1 MIEVPPRLLIV
12 GNFLSRH
19 GLGRAVGEDLAERLQ
34 GRGWQVVTISHQRNR
49 ALRLADMLTTA
60 LKQRNQYRLAL
71 VEVYSGAAFRWAEAV
86 CLALRW
92 LKKPY
97 ILWLHGG
104 NLPAFAQKSS
114 GRVSRLLRLAH
125 AVVAPSAYLQE
136 QLRPYRQD
144 ILLIPNPL
152 EIERYP
158 FRLRRD
164 LQPSLVWLR
173 AFHAIYRPVMAVEV
187 LRRVKERVPDVHLT
201 MYGPDKGDGSVQEV
215 RRMAQRYGLDDAL
228 SLPGGVPKGE
238 VPQVLQQGDIFLN
251 TTDVDNTPVSV
262 MEAMA
267 CGLCVASTR
276 VGGIPYLLQHE
287 QDALLVPPADAD
299 AMVEAVLR
307 LLREPDLA
315 ERLSRSARRKAE
327 AFDWSV
333 VLPPWERL
341 FEEIQSHA

>member
-19 GLGRAVGEDLAERLQ
+19 GLGRAVGEDLSERLHA
-34 GRGWQVVTISHQRNR
+34 RGWQVITTSHQRSR
-49 ALRLADMLTTA
+49 ALRLADMLTTVLA
-60 LKQRNQYRLAL
+60 RRKQYRLAL
-71 VEVYSGAAFRWAEAV
+71 VDVYSGAAFLWAEMVAFLLKGLRKPFV
-86 CLALRW
+86 LA
-92 LKKPY
+92 
-97 ILWLHGG
+97 LHGG
-104 NLPAFAQKSS
+104 NLPHFAQKSP

-136 QLRPYRQD
+136 HLRPYRQD

-173 AFHAIYRPVMAVEV
+173 AFHAIYRPAMAVEV
-187 LRRVKERVPDVHLT
+187 LRRVKERVPEVHLT
-201 MYGPDKGDGSVQEV
+201 MYGPDKGDGSLQEV
-215 RRMAQRYGLDDAL
+215 RRTARRYGLECAL
-228 SLPGGVPKGE
+228 SLPGGVAKDE
-238 VPQVLQQGDIFLN
+238 VPRVLQQGDIFLN
-251 TTDVDNTPVSV
+251 TTNVDNTPVSI

-287 QDALLVPPADAD
+287 QDALLVPPRRCRCHGGGSSAPSAR
-299 AMVEAVLR
+299 AGPGRTPFPQRPPQSRSLR
-307 LLREPDLA
+307 LVGGAPAVGE
-315 ERLSRSARRKAE
+315 
-327 AFDWSV
+327 V
-333 VLPPWERL
+333 V
-341 FEEIQSHA
+341 

>member
-1 MIEVPPRLLIV
+1 MSHPPVLLV

-19 GLGRAVGEDLAERLQ
+19 GLGRAVGEDLSEHLHA
-34 GRGWQVVTISHQRNR
+34 RGWQVITTSHQRSR

-86 CLALRW
+86 CLILRW

-104 NLPAFAQKSS
+104 NLPHFAQKCS
-114 GRVSRLLRLAH
+114 GRVSRLLRHAH

-136 QLRPYRQD
+136 HMRLYRQD

-152 EIERYP
+152 EIRRYP

-164 LQPSLVWLR
+164 LRPSLVWLR
-173 AFHAIYRPVMAVEV
+173 AFHAIYRPAMAVEV
-187 LRRVKERVPDVHLT
+187 LRRVKEWAPDVHLT
-201 MYGPDKGDGSVQEV
+201 MYGPEKGDGSLQEV
-215 RRMAQRYGLDDAL
+215 RRTAQRYGLEGAL
-228 SLPGGVPKGE
+228 SLPGRVPKEE

-251 TTDVDNTPVSV
+251 TAGVDNTPVSV

-267 CGLCVASTR
+267 CGLCVVSTR
-276 VGGIPYLLQHE
+276 VGGTPYLLQHE

-299 AMVEAVLR
+299 AMAEAVLR

-315 ERLSRSARRKAE
+315 ERLSCSARRKAE

-333 VLPPWERL
+333 VLPQWEKL
-341 FEEIQSHA
+341 FDEVFAHG